1 MFREIRISDAASV
14 RANLDDSAYGRLRSI
29 FASGGRVGVA
39 CSGGA
44 DSVFLLRVLAAEF
57 GAENLAVLHFN
68 HKVRAA
74 AEIDE
79 KFVESECAKLGA
91 EFVRG
96 SPDETPRD
104 RSEGGLRALRL
115 AFFEKSADDLK
126 LAAVAQGHHAGDVAE
141 TLLMRL
147 VRGAG
152 LGGLCAPRPI
162 SRLRGVEYLRPI
174 LGMSKREIVAAMESA
189 GLAWREDESN
199 AGLDYFRNRIRN
211 AVLPAFAEASQYDVF
226 AGAVRSRGLLQ
237 EDADA
242 LDALF
247 SAEYARANAGK
258 PDGGGVFLSESILAH
273 AAFVRRAVE
282 KFLSER
288 GLCVRA
294 SAADAFVRGIAAH
307 ADARLDAGAVFVDF
321 SPRDF
326 SLSAV
331 PKKTDFELSVRVGG
345 SVALPDG
352 SALCA
357 RIVALSPDR
366 ADSIKSG
373 GNDDRVSAYL
383 NPSAL
388 CGGDSLRVRAR
399 RDGDAY
405 APVGRRSPKKLKT
418 LFEGK
423 KTPRP
428 KRISAPVVC
437 NCAGEI
443 LWVRGLAP
451 ADKFKLAD
459 SAEALELTFCRTV

>member
-79 KFVESECAKLGA
+79 KFVEAECAKLGA
-91 EFVRG
+91 EFARG

-115 AFFEKSADDLK
+115 AFFEKSAADLK

-162 SRLRGVEYLRPI
+162 SRLRGVEYLRPL
-174 LGMSKREIVAAMESA
+174 LGMSKREIVAAMASA

-258 PDGGGVFLSESILAH
+258 PEGGGVFLSEPILAH

-282 KFLSER
+282 KFLSES

-294 SAADAFVRGIAAH
+294 SAVDAFVRGIAAR
-307 ADARLDAGAVFVDF
+307 ADARLDAGAAFAEF

-326 SLSAV
+326 SLSLV
-331 PKKTDFELSVRVGG
+331 PKKSDFELCARVGG

-352 SALCA
+352 STLCA

-383 NPSAL
+383 DPSAL
-388 CGGDSLRVRAR
+388 CGSDSLIVRSR

-437 NCAGEI
+437 NCVGEI

>member
-91 EFVRG
+91 ECVCG

-115 AFFEKSADDLK
+115 AFFEKSAADLR

-147 VRGAG
+147 ARGAG

-162 SRLRGVEYLRPI
+162 SRLHGVEYLRPL

-237 EDADA
+237 EDSDA

-258 PDGGGVFLSESILAH
+258 PEGGGVFLSEPILAH

-294 SAADAFVRGIAAH
+294 SAVDAFVRGIAAH
-307 ADARLDAGAVFVDF
+307 ADARLDAGVAFAEF

-326 SLSAV
+326 SLSLV
-331 PKKTDFELSVRVGG
+331 PKKSDFELCARVGG

-352 SALCA
+352 STLCA

-366 ADSIKSG
+366 AASIKSG

-383 NPSAL
+383 DPSAL
-388 CGGDSLRVRAR
+388 CGSDSLIVRAR

-437 NCAGEI
+437 NCGGEI

>member
-1 MFREIRISDAASV
+1 M
-14 RANLDDSAYGRLRSI
+14 
-29 FASGGRVGVA
+29 
-39 CSGGA
+39 
-44 DSVFLLRVLAAEF
+44 
-57 GAENLAVLHFN
+57 
-68 HKVRAA
+68 
-74 AEIDE
+74 
-79 KFVESECAKLGA
+79 
-91 EFVRG
+91 
-96 SPDETPRD
+96 
-104 RSEGGLRALRL
+104 
-115 AFFEKSADDLK
+115 
-126 LAAVAQGHHAGDVAE
+126 
-141 TLLMRL
+141 
-147 VRGAG
+147 
-152 LGGLCAPRPI
+152 
-162 SRLRGVEYLRPI
+162 
-174 LGMSKREIVAAMESA
+174 
-189 GLAWREDESN
+189 
-199 AGLDYFRNRIRN
+199 
-211 AVLPAFAEASQYDVF
+211 
-226 AGAVRSRGLLQ
+226 
-237 EDADA
+237 
-242 LDALF
+242 
-247 SAEYARANAGK
+247 
-258 PDGGGVFLSESILAH
+258 
-273 AAFVRRAVE
+273 
-282 KFLSER
+282 
-288 GLCVRA
+288 RA
-294 SAADAFVRGIAAH
+294 SAVDAFVRGIAAH

>member
-1 MFREIRISDAASV
+1 MFREIRISDGVCV

-29 FASGGRVGVA
+29 FAAGGRVGVA

-44 DSVFLLRVLAAEF
+44 DSVFLLRVLASEF
-57 GAENLAVLHFN
+57 GAGNLAVLHFN
-68 HKVRAA
+68 HKVRSA

-79 KFVESECAKLGA
+79 KFVEAECEKLGA

-96 SPDETPRD
+96 SPDESPRD
-104 RSEGGLRALRL
+104 HSEGGLRALRL
-115 AFFEKSADDLK
+115 AFFEKCASDLN

-147 VRGAG
+147 ARGAG

-162 SRLRGVEYLRPI
+162 SRLRGVEYLRP
-174 LGMSKREIVAAMESA
+174 LLNMSKGEIVAAMESA
-189 GLAWREDESN
+189 GLSWREDESN

-211 AVLPAFAEASQYDVF
+211 AVLPAFSEASQYDVF
-226 AGAVRSRGLLQ
+226 AAAVRSRGLLQ

-242 LDALF
+242 LDAIF
-247 SAEYARANAGK
+247 SAEYARVNV
-258 PDGGGVFLSESILAH
+258 DGSGVDGVFLSESILAH

-294 SAADAFVRGIAAH
+294 AAVDAFVRGICAK
-307 ADARLDAGAVFVDF
+307 ADARLDAGDVFAEF

-326 SLSAV
+326 SLSLV
-331 PKKTDFELSVRVGG
+331 SKKSDFELSVRVGG
-345 SVALPDG
+345 SVGLPGG
-352 SALCA
+352 SVLCA
-357 RIVALSPDR
+357 RIVALSPAR
-366 ADSIKSG
+366 AESIKRG
-373 GNDDRVSAYL
+373 DNDDRVSAYL
-383 NPSAL
+383 DPSAL
-388 CGGDSLRVRAR
+388 CHSDVLCVRSRHDGDS
-399 RDGDAY
+399 Y

-423 KTPRP
+423 KTPRS

-437 NCAGEI
+437 NCDGEI
-443 LWVRGLAP
+443 LWVCGLAP

>member
-1 MFREIRISDAASV
+1 MFREIRISDTVSV
-14 RANLDDSAYGRLRSI
+14 RANLDDSAYGRLSSI

-44 DSVFLLRVLAAEF
+44 DSVFLLRVLASEF
-57 GAENLAVLHFN
+57 GAGNLAVLHFN
-68 HKVRAA
+68 HKARMA

-91 EFVRG
+91 VFVRG
-96 SPDETPRD
+96 SPDEAPVD

-115 AFFEKSADDLK
+115 AFFEKCAANLK

-147 VRGAG
+147 ARGAG
-152 LGGLCAPRPI
+152 LDGLCAPRPI
-162 SRLRGVEYLRPI
+162 SRLRGVEYLRP
-174 LGMSKREIVAAMESA
+174 LLNMPKGEIVAAMESA

-211 AVLPAFAEASQYDVF
+211 AVLPTFSEASQYDVF

-247 SAEYARANAGK
+247 SAEFARANAGK
-258 PDGGGVFLSESILAH
+258 ADGVGVFLSDSILAH

-294 SAADAFVRGIAAH
+294 AAADAFARGILAH

-326 SLSAV
+326 SLSTV

-352 SALCA
+352 SVLCA

-366 ADSIKSG
+366 ADSIKRG
-373 GNDDRVSAYL
+373 GNDDRVSAFL
-383 NPSAL
+383 APSAL
-388 CGGDSLRVRAR
+388 CGSDALCARSRRA
-399 RDGDAY
+399 GDAY

>member
-1 MFREIRISDAASV
+1 MFREIKISDTAVV
-14 RANLDDSAYGRLRSI
+14 RANFDDSAYGRLRSI

-44 DSVFLLRVLAAEF
+44 DSLFLLRVLAAEF
-57 GAENLAVLHFN
+57 CAGNLAVLHFN
-68 HKVRAA
+68 HKVRKA

-96 SPDETPRD
+96 SPDEAPRD

-115 AFFEKSADDLK
+115 AFFEKCAADLK

-147 VRGAG
+147 ARGAG

-162 SRLRGVEYLRPI
+162 SRLRGVEYLRP
-174 LGMSKREIVAAMESA
+174 LLNMSKGEIVAAMESA

-211 AVLPAFAEASQYDVF
+211 SVLPAFSEASQYDIF
-226 AGAVRSRGLLQ
+226 AAAVRSRGLLQ

-247 SAEYARANAGK
+247 SAEYARANGGRS
-258 PDGGGVFLSESILAH
+258 DGDCVYLSEEILAH

-282 KFLSER
+282 RFLSER

-294 SAADAFVRGIAAH
+294 VAVDAFVRGILAH
-307 ADARLDAGAVFVDF
+307 AHARLDAGVAFAEF

-326 SLSAV
+326 SLSLV
-331 PKKTDFELSVRVGG
+331 SGKSDFELSVRVGG

-352 SALCA
+352 SELRA
-357 RIVALSPDR
+357 RIVALSSDR
-366 ADSIKSG
+366 ADSIKHG

-383 NPSAL
+383 DPSAL
-388 CGGDSLRVRAR
+388 CGSDSLCVRSR
-399 RDGDAY
+399 RDGDSY
-405 APVGRRSPKKLKT
+405 APVGRRSPKKLKA

-423 KTPRP
+423 KTPRS